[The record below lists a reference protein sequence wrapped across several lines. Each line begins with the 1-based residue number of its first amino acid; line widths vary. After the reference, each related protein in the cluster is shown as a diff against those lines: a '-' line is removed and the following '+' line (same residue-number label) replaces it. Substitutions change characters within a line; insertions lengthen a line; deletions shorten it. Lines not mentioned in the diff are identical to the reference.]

1 MQTQAA
7 DALCLQ
13 LRVGQ
18 VSMVSMPADYLP
30 KRIDWAKWVDGVAM
44 TARVKKNKS
53 TSQPRICMS
62 PDHLD
67 AKDNLAFFSMQSQNG
82 LEHVDPL
89 KIMADVAEETK
100 ILFVGSWNQPS
111 PSWFK
116 SVQSVFAARYAGFA
130 AEVLP
135 RQLKLWSPAAE
146 RMENRGCFLVTDD
159 LGRISAL
166 SSIGRS
172 WRSRQTRAAMTSET
186 RNPSWFAA
194 AFDVHL
200 GVSSEGVG
208 LRLHRL
214 AVLEPES
221 WCGAPKIQEE
231 HLSNLSL
238 GKGCPEVWISTPG
251 LGMSLW
257 LADQLEPL
265 STLQPRLRMP
275 SAVLGWHPLR
285 DLVSFV
291 AEAPSGSVIYLVDA
305 NARLQLLKKELD
317 GAS

>member
-1 MQTQAA
+1 MQTQVAEA
-7 DALCLQ
+7 FCLQ
-13 LRVGQ
+13 LRVGE

-44 TARVKKNKS
+44 TARVQKNKS
-53 TSQPRICMS
+53 TSQPRIFMS

-89 KIMADVAEETK
+89 KLMADVAEETK
-100 ILFVGSWNQPS
+100 FLFVGSWNQPS

-166 SSIGRS
+166 SSLGRA
-172 WRSRQTRAAMTSET
+172 WRSRQTRSGMTSET

-221 WCGAPKIQEE
+221 WCGAPQIQEE
-231 HLSNLSL
+231 HLRSL
-238 GKGCPEVWISTPG
+238 RFGEGCPEVWISTPG

-265 STLQPRLRMP
+265 STVQQKLRIP
-275 SAVLGWHPLR
+275 SAVLGWHPMR

-291 AEAPSGSVIYLVDA
+291 AEAPSDSVMYLVDA
-305 NARLQLLKKELD
+305 NARLQLIKKELD